1 MKQLTNRKHMLGNV
15 FIATLML
22 TTSYGLSQRFIDSP
36 KKPVAVEKETTKSFD
51 EVIKISP
58 IELQTLKSQNV
69 FSEATTT
76 EAETTTMPETT
87 TEAETTT
94 MPETTTEVETTAK
107 VVETTT
113 QEPQTEPETE
123 TEPVVTQAYSDYE
136 LISLAKVIFSEAGCA
151 YCSRHAQQAYDAGI
165 TPDIWQQ
172 YVGYVFMN
180 RISSSK
186 FPNTIEGVLR
196 GGYDSYT
203 IQRFEAGIYSE
214 ESLRNA
220 AIVLENYYN
229 GTIPV
234 PSTMV
239 FQAEFPQGSTYL
251 KVGRT
256 YFGLME

>member
-69 FSEATTT
+69 FSEA
-76 EAETTTMPETT
+76 TT

-180 RISSSK
+180 RISSST

>member
-51 EVIKISP
+51 EVSKISP

-69 FSEATTT
+69 FSEA
-76 EAETTTMPETT
+76 TT

>member
-51 EVIKISP
+51 EVSKISP

-69 FSEATTT
+69 FSEA
-76 EAETTTMPETT
+76 TT

-136 LISLAKVIFSEAGCA
+136 LISLAKVIFSEA
-151 YCSRHAQQAYDAGI
+151 
-165 TPDIWQQ
+165 
-172 YVGYVFMN
+172 
-180 RISSSK
+180 
-186 FPNTIEGVLR
+186 
-196 GGYDSYT
+196 
-203 IQRFEAGIYSE
+203 
-214 ESLRNA
+214 
-220 AIVLENYYN
+220 
-229 GTIPV
+229 
-234 PSTMV
+234 
-239 FQAEFPQGSTYL
+239 
-251 KVGRT
+251 
-256 YFGLME
+256 

>member
-1 MKQLTNRKHMLGNV
+1 MKQLTNRKHILGNV

-51 EVIKISP
+51 EVSKISP

-69 FSEATTT
+69 FSEA
-76 EAETTTMPETT
+76 TT

-180 RISSSK
+180 RVSSSK